1 MKLIYHLC
9 PVDYYKSIP
18 ANQAYLPLEFD
29 REGFIHCTRGAEQ
42 VVVVANRYYRN
53 DDVRPLLLLVIDE
66 ERLTAEIKNEFA
78 EDGLAYPHLYGPL
91 NRDAILS
98 IVRMP
103 RLPDGSF
110 QFPDRDQTR
119 S

>member
-9 PVDYYKSIP
+9 PVDYYRSIP
-18 ANQAYLPLEFD
+18 ANQAYQPLEFE

-53 DDVRPLLLLVIDE
+53 DVRSLLLLVIDE
-66 ERLTAEIKNEFA
+66 ERLTAEIKNEIA

-91 NRDAILS
+91 NRDAIIS
-98 IVRMP
+98 VVRMP
-103 RLPDGSF
+103 RLADGSF
-110 QFPDRDQTR
+110 QFPDRGQTH